1 MTSPVQKT
9 TDDVTSN
16 LGNVETASAGGM
28 SRFTIVTRQ
37 PNCAVIWNESETRT
51 EYP

>member
-1 MTSPVQKT
+1 MTSPVQKA

-28 SRFTIVTRQ
+28 SRFTAVTHK
-37 PNCAVIWNESETRT
+37 PNCVIIWDESETRSD
-51 EYP
+51 YP

>member
-16 LGNVETASAGGM
+16 LGNVEMASAGGM
-28 SRFTIVTRQ
+28 SRFTTVTHQ
-37 PNCAVIWNESETRT
+37 PDCAGI
-51 EYP
+51 